1 MVCSLRAFP
10 SREKDCRASHENGN
24 RELPARAG
32 GDSPMGAPSS
42 EGDTRG
48 DSDDDFVHATPQER
62 AEVLTLSSVSR
73 YMVLKGEHTPAV
85 IPDLQMERFKF
96 MLDYSEEAVE
106 MCSTPLAPGE
116 MVRVIKGPLA
126 GMEGELVNVDG
137 RSKVVVR
144 LEMLGYAG
152 VDMPVGFVEAVK

>member
-1 MVCSLRAFP
+1 MGI
-10 SREKDCRASHENGN
+10 ENF
-24 RELPARAG
+24 LPVQEEIRQWAHRRQKVTRVVI
-32 GDSPMGAPSS
+32 PMMI
-42 EGDTRG
+42 
-48 DSDDDFVHATPQER
+48 FVHATPQER

-73 YMVLKGEHTPAV
+73 YMVLRGEHTPAV

-96 MLDYSEEAVE
+96 MLDYSEEA
-106 MCSTPLAPGE
+106 
-116 MVRVIKGPLA
+116 VRVIKGPLA